1 MENYLLIATLIS
13 ASLVFGCYVL
23 VQIGETCSSDVNDCG
38 TGLQCLECNSQ
49 NRCTRVRTASP
60 ISKVMEL
67 PFNQY
72 SWLTTHNSFA
82 SRVANLSL
90 NSQISSVTNQED
102 SITDQLHVCQFYTF
116 QFIATIILISH
127 LTLQN
132 GVRGLMLD
140 MHDYHGDIWL
150 CRGPCTIFTAF
161 QPAIHVL
168 KEINVFLTQHRTE
181 IVTVF
186 IKDHV
191 TSRNGI
197 YKLFSKAGL
206 RKFWFPLY
214 KMPKNG
220 SDWLTVKKMITMN
233 HRLIVFTSNATKE
246 ASEHIAYEWN
256 YVVENKY
263 GNDGM
268 SRGHCLN
275 RAESFPMN
283 TTTKSL
289 VLMNYYRNV
298 LSSNEACR
306 DNSSPLIRKMHI
318 CYTAAG
324 NRWPN
329 YIAVDFYKR
338 GDGGGAPEAL
348 DVANRNLFGP

>member
-23 VQIGETCSSDVNDCG
+23 VQIGETCSRDVNDCG

-49 NRCTRVRTASP
+49 SRCTRVRTSSP

-67 PFNQY
+67 PFNHY

-82 SRVANLSL
+82 SRAANLSID
-90 NSQISSVTNQED
+90 SKISSVMNQED
-102 SITDQLHVCQFYTF
+102 SITDQLR
-116 QFIATIILISH
+116 
-127 LTLQN
+127 N
-132 GVRGLMLD
+132 GVRGIMLD
-140 MHDYHGDIWL
+140 MHDYYGDIWL

-161 QPAIHVL
+161 QPAINVL
-168 KEINVFLTQHRTE
+168 REINTFLTRHRTE

-186 IKDHV
+186 IKDRV
-191 TSRNGI
+191 TSPNGVN
-197 YKLFSKAGL
+197 KVFNKAGL
-206 RKFWFPLY
+206 RKFWFPVY

-220 SDWLTVKKMITMN
+220 SDWLTVKKMLRMN

-246 ASEHIAYEWN
+246 ASERIAYEWN

-268 SRGHCLN
+268 GRGHCLH
-275 RAESFPMN
+275 RAESYPMN

-298 LSSNEACR
+298 LNSNEACK
-306 DNSSPLIRKMHI
+306 DNSSPLIRKMHT
-318 CYTAAG
+318 CYKDAG

-348 DVANRNLFGP
+348 DVANRNLFV

>member
-1 MENYLLIATLIS
+1 
-13 ASLVFGCYVL
+13 
-23 VQIGETCSSDVNDCG
+23 
-38 TGLQCLECNSQ
+38 
-49 NRCTRVRTASP
+49 
-60 ISKVMEL
+60 MEL
-67 PFNQY
+67 PFNHY

-82 SRVANLSL
+82 SRAANLSID
-90 NSQISSVTNQED
+90 SKISSVMNQED
-102 SITDQLHVCQFYTF
+102 SITDQLR
-116 QFIATIILISH
+116 
-127 LTLQN
+127 N
-132 GVRGLMLD
+132 GVRGIMLD
-140 MHDYHGDIWL
+140 MHDYYGDIWL

-161 QPAIHVL
+161 QPAINVL
-168 KEINVFLTQHRTE
+168 REINTFLTRHRTE

-186 IKDHV
+186 IKDRV
-191 TSRNGI
+191 TSPNGVN
-197 YKLFSKAGL
+197 KVFNKAGL
-206 RKFWFPLY
+206 RKFWFPVY

-220 SDWLTVKKMITMN
+220 SDWLTVKKMLRMN

-246 ASEHIAYEWN
+246 ASERIAYEWN

-268 SRGHCLN
+268 GRGHCLH

-298 LSSNEACR
+298 LNSNEACR
-306 DNSSPLIRKMHI
+306 DNSSPLIRKMHT
-318 CYTAAG
+318 CYKDAG

-348 DVANRNLFGP
+348 DVANRNLFV